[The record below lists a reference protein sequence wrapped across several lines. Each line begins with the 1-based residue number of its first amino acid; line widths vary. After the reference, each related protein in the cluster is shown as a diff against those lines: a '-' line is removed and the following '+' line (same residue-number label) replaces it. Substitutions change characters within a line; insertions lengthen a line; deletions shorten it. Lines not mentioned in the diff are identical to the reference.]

1 MRLLFTC
8 RFSTDADL
16 VHFLSHRIHIG
27 KDLRLTA
34 EMLNNVPEDRQWGWI
49 RRWVDMMLQR
59 LGEFYDAVYET
70 NLRCS
75 DLCYAIASAE
85 CDVEFARQ
93 IQDAE
98 LEGEAQSMVN
108 SLKARKGDAVGRR
121 ERFRGEA
128 SSKRQLY
135 ECYYRDLMDALGHP
149 ELRRPA
155 EESFD
160 PRNPFKSFSRA
171 V

>member
-1 MRLLFTC
+1 M
-8 RFSTDADL
+8 
-16 VHFLSHRIHIG
+16 HFLPYRIRIG
-27 KDLRLTA
+27 KDLQLTA
-34 EMLNNVPEDRQWGWI
+34 EMLSKVPEDRQWGWI

-98 LEGEAQSMVN
+98 LEGEAQGMVN
-108 SLKARKGDAVGRR
+108 ALKARKGDAVMRR
-121 ERFRGEA
+121 DRFRGEA

-135 ECYYRDLMDALGHP
+135 EDYYRDLMDSLGHP
-149 ELRRPA
+149 ELKRPVPGA

-160 PRNPFKSFSRA
+160 PCNPFKSFSRA